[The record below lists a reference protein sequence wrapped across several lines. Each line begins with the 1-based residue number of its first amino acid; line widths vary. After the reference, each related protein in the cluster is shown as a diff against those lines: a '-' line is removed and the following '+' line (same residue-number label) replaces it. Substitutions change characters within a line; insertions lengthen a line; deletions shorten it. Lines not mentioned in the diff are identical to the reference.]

1 MAIINIDIFEVL
13 DRHLTLVYGS
23 YQLDRGTLETAYFEL
38 YAAFQTLL
46 LHDPP
51 EIPYDGQF
59 KIGQIVY
66 PNQPHT
72 IDFLT
77 TDAVDLIDS
86 DQNPI
91 RLTKEEFLKS
101 YVPRG

>member
-1 MAIINIDIFEVL
+1 MAITNLDIFEVL

-38 YAAFQTLL
+38 YAALQSLL
-46 LHDPP
+46 LQNPP
-51 EIPYDGQF
+51 EIPYNGQF
-59 KIGQIVY
+59 KIGQVVY
-66 PNQPHT
+66 PNQPHK

-77 TDAVDLIDS
+77 PNAVDLIDP